1 MEGILSRTK
10 T

>member
-1 MEGILSRTK
+1 LSRTK